1 MTGKSL
7 TSEVKVSKAMR
18 RITVGYVRRGHEE
31 RKTKIPR
38 RYSVHPSLSL
48 QGNWLAEAGFPTGV
62 AVSVTV
68 EFGQLI
74 IRPCAE

>member
-1 MTGKSL
+1 MTGKPSF
-7 TSEVKVSKAMR
+7 SEVKLSKAMR
-18 RITVGYVRRGHEE
+18 RITVGYVRRRHEE

-48 QGNWLAEAGFPTGV
+48 QGDWLAEAGFPTGA
-62 AVSVTV
+62 AVSVLI